1 MSSMNSTT
9 LPPQFDP
16 ARLRVT
22 ARVQEAILRYGY
34 SALTMSVLAQ
44 ACGLTRRGL
53 YHHFSNKDDAF
64 RAALWFENL
73 RRLEDGTRAAREVLE
88 SGGNT
93 LDVVAALLDVRFGVT
108 RRMLAQSPH
117 AKEINDVAFLIAED
131 MMMYVAARINEI
143 LTELLKELVVLK
155 RLHINDGVTSEYLA
169 SLLTDGARGVNQA
182 RPPIPSE
189 KLAQRYRDMSAAILF
204 GCATVPG

>member
-1 MSSMNSTT
+1 MNSIT

-22 ARVQEAILRYGY
+22 ARVREAILRYGY
-34 SALTMSVLAQ
+34 EALSMSVLAQ

-53 YHHFSNKDDAF
+53 YHHFSNKEDAV
-64 RAALWFENL
+64 RAALWLENIE
-73 RRLEDGTRAAREVLE
+73 RMAEATRTARAVLE
-88 SGGNT
+88 SGGGA

-108 RRMLAQSPH
+108 RRRLAQSPH
-117 AKEINDVAFLIAED
+117 AKEINDVAFLIAQD
-131 MMMYVAARINEI
+131 MMMSVAVRINAI
-143 LTELLKELVVLK
+143 LADFLKELVARG
-155 RLHINDGVTSEYLA
+155 RLRINETVALDHLA
-169 SLLTDGARGVNQA
+169 SLLSDGARGVNQA

-204 GCATVPG
+204 GCATIPE

>member
-1 MSSMNSTT
+1 MA
-9 LPPQFDP
+9 LPPDFDP

-22 ARVQEAILRYGY
+22 ARVREAILRYGY
-34 SALTMSVLAQ
+34 EALSMSVLAQ

-53 YHHFSNKDDAF
+53 YHHFSNKEDAV
-64 RAALWFENL
+64 RAALWLENIE
-73 RRLEDGTRAAREVLE
+73 RMAEGTRTARGVLE
-88 SGGNT
+88 SGGGA

-108 RRMLAQSPH
+108 RRRLAQSPH
-117 AKEINDVAFLIAED
+117 AKEINDIAFVIAED

-143 LTELLKELVVLK
+143 LAGLLQELVALK
-155 RLHINDGVTSEYLA
+155 RLRINDGVAPEYLA

>member
-1 MSSMNSTT
+1 MT

-22 ARVQEAILRYGY
+22 ARVREAFDRYGY
-34 SALTMSVLAQ
+34 TALSMSVLAR

-53 YHHFSNKDDAF
+53 YHHFSNKEEAF
-64 RAALWFENL
+64 RAALWLENIE
-73 RRLEDGTRAAREVLE
+73 RLAEGTRAARDVLE
-88 SGGNT
+88 SGGST

-108 RRMLAQSPH
+108 GRRLALSPH
-117 AKEINDVAFLIAED
+117 AKEINDMAFLIAED
-131 MMMYVAARINEI
+131 TMMYVAARINEI
-143 LTELLKELVVLK
+143 LTGILQELVALR
-155 RLHINDGVTSEYLA
+155 RLRINADVAPDHLA

-182 RPPIPSE
+182 RPPIPPE

-204 GCATVPG
+204 GCATVPT

>member
-1 MSSMNSTT
+1 MT

-22 ARVQEAILRYGY
+22 ARVREAFDRYGY
-34 SALTMSVLAQ
+34 TALSMSVLAR

-53 YHHFSNKDDAF
+53 YHHFSNKEEAF
-64 RAALWFENL
+64 RAALWLENIE
-73 RRLEDGTRAAREVLE
+73 RLAEGTRAARDVLE
-88 SGGNT
+88 SGGST

-108 RRMLAQSPH
+108 RRRLALSPH
-117 AKEINDVAFLIAED
+117 AKEINDMAFLIAED
-131 MMMYVAARINEI
+131 TMMYVAARINETLTGI
-143 LTELLKELVVLK
+143 LQELVALR
-155 RLHINDGVTSEYLA
+155 RLRINADVAPDHLA

-182 RPPIPSE
+182 RPPIPPE

-204 GCATVPG
+204 GCATVPT

>member
-1 MSSMNSTT
+1 MT

-22 ARVQEAILRYGY
+22 ARVREAFDRYGY
-34 SALTMSVLAQ
+34 TALSMSVLAR

-53 YHHFSNKDDAF
+53 YHHFSNKEEAF
-64 RAALWFENL
+64 RAALWLENIE
-73 RRLEDGTRAAREVLE
+73 RLAEGTRAARDVLE
-88 SGGNT
+88 SGGST

-108 RRMLAQSPH
+108 RRRLALSPH
-117 AKEINDVAFLIAED
+117 AKEINDMAFLIAED
-131 MMMYVAARINEI
+131 TMMYVAARINEI
-143 LTELLKELVVLK
+143 LTGILQELVALR
-155 RLHINDGVTSEYLA
+155 RLRINADVAPDHLA

-182 RPPIPSE
+182 RPPIPPE

-204 GCATVPG
+204 GCATVPT

>member
-1 MSSMNSTT
+1 MNGMT

-22 ARVQEAILRYGY
+22 ARVREAILRYGY
-34 SALTMSVLAQ
+34 EALSMSVLAQ

-53 YHHFSNKDDAF
+53 YHHFSNKEDAV
-64 RAALWFENL
+64 RAALWLENIE
-73 RRLEDGTRAAREVLE
+73 RMAEGTRTARAVLE
-88 SGGNT
+88 SGGT
-93 LDVVAALLDVRFGVT
+93 ALDVVTALLDVRFGVT
-108 RRMLAQSPH
+108 RRRLAQSPH

-143 LTELLKELVVLK
+143 LTELLKELAALG
-155 RLHINDGVTSEYLA
+155 RLRINDNVTPEYLA
-169 SLLTDGARGVNQA
+169 GLLTDGARGVNQA